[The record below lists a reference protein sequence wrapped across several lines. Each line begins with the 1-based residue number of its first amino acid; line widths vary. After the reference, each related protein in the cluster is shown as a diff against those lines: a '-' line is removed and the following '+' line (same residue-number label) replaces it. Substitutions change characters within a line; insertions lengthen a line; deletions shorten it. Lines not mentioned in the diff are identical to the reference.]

1 MTKTD
6 VEMLINENK
15 QLKLELQKLK
25 SSDFYT
31 EFSHN
36 DHNDNTTQ
44 TDKDEPLSK
53 ATPLK
58 KRLKNISKDLGS
70 LKSYDINA

>member
-25 SSDFYT
+25 SSDF
-31 EFSHN
+31 
-36 DHNDNTTQ
+36 HNDNTQ

-58 KRLKNISKDLGS
+58 KRMNNISKDLDS
-70 LKSYDINA
+70 LKSYDIKT